1 MDCKKCGMSVPDGG
15 TFCPNCG
22 ARADGKKNCNFC
34 GNLIDESAVYCT
46 YCGARV
52 DGKKICKNCGEEI
65 IGNFCTKCGY
75 GVKEK
80 TSAVTGTPNKPKK
93 EKEKGKAFSVY
104 VKIQKILSPSLYLSA
119 MLVLFVCSFFIG
131 IEVTTTA
138 GAEEAFGPFYFFK
151 DAFLDVEKTLA
162 NYKNDLNYEL
172 AMNFGNLANI
182 ICLVVIC
189 LNFIAQT
196 VLAIVG
202 GIKGGRG
209 IYKKEQTSVKKYAVG
224 MFVSYLITALV
235 LVGINYAK
243 VSALVARQ
251 EIDGATELTDG
262 GLVGLILPISLIT
275 LAFVLKKVADGKSSL
290 SISNLKKMITGV
302 IVVFVALTVAVLA
315 GRVGLTEA
323 YEESSIKVTIS
334 GNATQFL
341 LLMAQSVLGIK
352 GASIYN
358 DAIVKTQISSFAQI
372 GSVFVA
378 VIIVGLAI
386 YALMTKKQ
394 FKGAL
399 IILSSIML
407 AFAILDIIIISVTA
421 NEWISVYELLI
432 KEAALKEAIITTGN
446 TAATGTIALLIL
458 SAVLFASVIVYSAL
472 NKKKQMEKE
481 NLDIEIE

>member
-1 MDCKKCGMSVPDGG
+1 MDCKKCGALVPDGG

-65 IGNFCTKCGY
+65 LGNFCTKCGY

-80 TSAVTGTPNKPKK
+80 TIAVTPNKPKK
-93 EKEKGKAFSVY
+93 EKSKAFDVY

-131 IEVTTTA
+131 IEVSTTG
-138 GAEEAFGPFYFFK
+138 GAEESFGPFYFFK

-172 AMNFGNLANI
+172 VMNFENLANI

-196 VLAIVG
+196 VLTVVG
-202 GIKGGRG
+202 GIKGGLG
-209 IYKKEQTSVKKYAVG
+209 IYRKKHTNVKKYAVG
-224 MFVSYLITALV
+224 MFISYLITALV

-243 VSALVARQ
+243 VFAYTAIKNV
-251 EIDGATELTDG
+251 DGATELTDG
-262 GLVGLILPISLIT
+262 GLVGLILPISLIV
-275 LAFVLKKVADGKSSL
+275 LAFILKKVADGKSSL
-290 SISNLKKMITGV
+290 SISNLKKMITGIV
-302 IVVFVALTVAVLA
+302 VVFVAVAVAVLA
-315 GRVGLTEA
+315 GRVGLTET
-323 YEESSIKVTIS
+323 YEESSVKVTIS

-341 LLMAQSVLGIK
+341 LLMAQGILGIK
-352 GASIYN
+352 GASVYN

-407 AFAILDIIIISVTA
+407 AFAILDIIILSVSA
-421 NEWISVYELLI
+421 IEWISVYDLLI
-432 KEAALKEAIITTGN
+432 KESAVQESIITSGN
-446 TAATGTIALLIL
+446 TATTGTIVLLIL
-458 SAVLFASVIVYSAL
+458 SVVLLASVIVYSAL
-472 NKKKQMEKE
+472 NKKKQVEKE
-481 NLDIEIE
+481 TLDIELE